1 MNTTSQTLDML
12 KANYL
17 APNEL
22 SKSIST
28 ATGLVAYDLQ
38 APAKNLYPVITPI
51 RNSMPR
57 VKGKGGTATNWKA
70 VTGIIGSGFEAG
82 PWVPEGQ
89 RAARMSYN
97 TEDKAASYVTIG
109 EEDSL
114 TFEARS
120 AAEGFEDVRSSMTMR
135 LLQKTM
141 IKEERAIIGG
151 NRTLALG
158 TPGTPTLSASGTG
171 ATLPAATYSVICVAL
186 TFEGYINSSLAAGVA
201 TSKVVTGADGNTFT
215 LNGGSSN
222 KSTNAT
228 QAVTL
233 GQTLFASVAPVQ
245 GALGYAW
252 FVGTAGSEK
261 LEAIT
266 TINSAAFSAPL
277 AGTGQAAT
285 SITAD
290 CSRNTSYAFDGLLS
304 AALNPANSA
313 YVKVLPTG
321 VAGTGTPLTSSGR
334 GSVVEIDDMLKG
346 LWDEYRVS
354 PTKLYVGSQVQQDI
368 TDKVLNGASAPLLRF
383 NTDGKNP
390 YGIVAN
396 GVVEYYFNPFA
407 MGGGNKIPVE
417 LHPDVPPG
425 MIFAHCENL
434 PAQYQSNNVPNV
446 AEVHLR
452 QDYYEIE
459 WPLRTRQYEHG
470 VYAEETLAIYAAF
483 CFGIITN
490 IAKG

>member
-51 RNSMPR
+51 RNKLPR

-89 RAARMSYN
+89 RAGKMNYQ

-109 EEDSL
+109 EEDDL

-141 IKEERAIIGG
+141 IKEERALVGG
-151 NRTLALG
+151 NRSVALG
-158 TPGTPTLSASGTG
+158 TPGTPTLSASGSG

-186 TFEGYINSSLAAGVA
+186 TFEGYINSSLANGVA
-201 TSKVVTGADGNTFT
+201 LQKTVTGADGNTFV

-222 KSTNAT
+222 KSANAT

-233 GQTLFASVAPVQ
+233 GQTLFASVAPVA
-245 GALGYAW
+245 GALAYAW
-252 FVGTAGSEK
+252 YVGTAGSEK

-266 TINSAAFSAPL
+266 TLNSAAFSAPL
-277 AGTGQAAT
+277 AGTGQAA
-285 SITAD
+285 SAVTAD
-290 CSRNTSYAFDGLLS
+290 CSRNTSYAFDGLLT

-321 VAGTGTPLTSSGR
+321 TAGTGTTLTASSR
-334 GSVVEIDDMLKG
+334 GSINEIDAMLKTM
-346 LWDEYRVS
+346 WDEYRVS
-354 PTKLYVGSQVQQDI
+354 PTVFYVNSQEQQNI
-368 TDKVLNGASAPLLRF
+368 TTKVLSSSSGPLLRV

-390 YGIVAN
+390 YAIVAN
-396 GVVEYYFNPFA
+396 GVVEWYYNPFA
-407 MGGGNKIPVE
+407 MNGGYKIPVM

-425 MIFAHCENL
+425 TILAYCEDL
-434 PAQYQSNNVPNV
+434 PMQYQSNNVPNV
-446 AEVHLR
+446 AEVHVR
-452 QDYYEIE
+452 QDYYEVE
-459 WPLRTRQYEHG
+459 WPLRTRKYEHG
-470 VYAEETLAIYAAF
+470 VYAEEVLAIYAPFAF
-483 CFGIITN
+483 GVITN
-490 IAKG
+490 IANG